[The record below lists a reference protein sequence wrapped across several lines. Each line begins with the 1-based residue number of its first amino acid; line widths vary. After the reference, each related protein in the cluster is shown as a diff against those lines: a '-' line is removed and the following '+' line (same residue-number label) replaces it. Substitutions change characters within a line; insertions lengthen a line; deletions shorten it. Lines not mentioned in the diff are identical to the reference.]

1 MDLLYGL
8 PSFSPQQDTRSKNGH
23 LPSKFAWV
31 SYRFKLWAG
40 IRNNE
45 RDWDPEQVG
54 RSMYD
59 SFKILGLGLG
69 ATETDV
75 KVAYRTLS
83 RIYHPDKHDSSR
95 TGMTNEEASEHFKLI
110 NNANQY
116 LREVL

>member
-1 MDLLYGL
+1 
-8 PSFSPQQDTRSKNGH
+8 
-23 LPSKFAWV
+23 
-31 SYRFKLWAG
+31 
-40 IRNNE
+40 
-45 RDWDPEQVG
+45 
-54 RSMYD
+54 MYD

-95 TGMTNEEASEHFKLI
+95 TGMTNEEAPEHFKPI